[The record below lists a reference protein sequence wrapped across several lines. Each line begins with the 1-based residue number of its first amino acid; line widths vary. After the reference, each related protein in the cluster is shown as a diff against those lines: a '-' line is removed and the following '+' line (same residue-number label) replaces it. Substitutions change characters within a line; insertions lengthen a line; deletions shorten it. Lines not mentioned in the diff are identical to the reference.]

1 MHILRF
7 VVESGTQGVPWLYVI
22 LEYIVGAESF
32 VVQNLQSPK
41 MIK

>member
-7 VVESGTQGVPWLYVI
+7 AVVSETQGVPWLYVI
-22 LEYIVGAESF
+22 LEYSADAESF
-32 VVQNLQSPK
+32 VAQNLQSPK